1 MLEVCRVPIAIVSL
15 FYNTIH
21 RCQPGYL
28 LVQGLSCNAGASTPT
43 HLDQDI
49 FSVAGVFGVA
59 GEALEG
65 VAGWDQHAEEDQ
77 GAQHPGQHRGPQ
89 HPG

>member
-21 RCQPGYL
+21 RCQPVYL
-28 LVQGLSCNAGASTPT
+28 LVQGLSCNAASTPT
-43 HLDQDI
+43 HLDEDI

-59 GEALEG
+59 REALEG
-65 VAGWDQHAEEDQ
+65 VAGWEQHAEEDQ
-77 GAQHPGQHRGPQ
+77 GAQHPGQH
-89 HPG
+89 